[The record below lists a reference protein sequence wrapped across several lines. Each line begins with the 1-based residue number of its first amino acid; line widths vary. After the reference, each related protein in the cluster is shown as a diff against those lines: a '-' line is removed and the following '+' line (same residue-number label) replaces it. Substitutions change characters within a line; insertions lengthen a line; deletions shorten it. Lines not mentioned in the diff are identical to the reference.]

1 MRVRLL
7 FDTGFDTL
15 EMIAAQDPVEMREQI
30 IKINQR
36 EHIAARH
43 PTLTE
48 TKFWVEQ
55 AKKLPKVVDY

>member
-7 FDTGFDTL
+7 FDTGFDTI
-15 EMIAAQDPVEMREQI
+15 EKIAVQDPVEMREQI

-36 EHIAARH
+36 DRITACH

-55 AKKLPKVVDY
+55 AIKLTKLVEY